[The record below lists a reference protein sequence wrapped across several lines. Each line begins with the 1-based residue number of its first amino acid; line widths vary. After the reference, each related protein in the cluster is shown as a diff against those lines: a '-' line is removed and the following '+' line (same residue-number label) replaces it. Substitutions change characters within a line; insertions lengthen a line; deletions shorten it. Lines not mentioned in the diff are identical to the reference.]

1 MFALSA
7 AGMRTFSPGFA
18 PTYWTRLACRRNR
31 VAHRAWFAAGAAS
44 RIALGLPP
52 EPYHAPRFACVRNRT
67 MHRGWLAF
75 GAASRIALG
84 LPPEPHCAP
93 RSSATFLILEYLISK
108 ERYSSFTF
116 IKSTPKM
123 HFRNQTKKADDAREE
138 RQPPEGGTP
147 TALEGRRPCQ
157 GQANRARDGQPCQ
170 GQANRTRDGQPC

>member
-1 MFALSA
+1 ML
-7 AGMRTFSPGFA
+7 GFCS
-18 PTYWTRLACRRNR
+18 LNC
-31 VAHRAWFAAGAAS
+31 VAHRAWFAF
-44 RIALGLPP
+44 RTVLCTALGLPP

-75 GAASRIALG
+75 GAASRIVLG

-116 IKSTPKM
+116 IKSAPKM

-138 RQPPEGGTP
+138 RQPPEEGTP
-147 TALEGRRPCQ
+147 TALGRDADCAR
-157 GQANRARDGQPCQ
+157 GANRARDRPTAPGTGNRAKEEGRMCQ
-170 GQANRTRDGQPC
+170 NREPQ